1 MDGIK
6 LLLKQIVLALF
17 GIALLLF
24 GIMFANFQND
34 YLALLFSVAGLIVC
48 LGALLKA
55 YSDAVQ

>member
-34 YLALLFSVAGLIVC
+34 YLALLFSVVGLIVC